1 MKKMIVVLLL
11 LVIPVLVFAD
21 SLPKK
26 DWVIALSNSY
36 YGNTWRKQ
44 MVQTFTAAAEEAKAK
59 DYIKDYVV
67 VNGDGTQNQQIA
79 QMNSLILKGVDAI
92 CINAASPTALNGVI
106 KNANQ
111 RKIKIIAFDSIVT
124 SPYAYKMDFDFVK
137 LGADSVEYM
146 NKRLGGKGNLVIV
159 RGVSGSAPDQEMYQ
173 GHIETLK
180 KYPDFQ
186 VVATI
191 NGEAS
196 TTTTQ
201 NAMANVLPSL
211 PKVDGVL
218 IQGGGDAFG
227 VVQAFLAAGRE
238 VPIVIGDGSSEFIQ
252 WWIAEKKKR
261 GYETLG
267 INSAPSI
274 GGGAFWVAVNLLNGE
289 KVPEKMKMALTI
301 ITNDD
306 VENYADLKPGS
317 IAAPVYSNEFVQKN
331 VLGQ

>member
-1 MKKMIVVLLL
+1 MKKILVALLL
-11 LVIPVLVFAD
+11 LVIPALVFAD
-21 SLPKK
+21 SLPKGE
-26 DWVIALSNSY
+26 WVIALSNSY

-44 MVQTFTAAAEEAKAK
+44 MVQTFEAAAEEAKAK
-59 DYIKDYVV
+59 GYIKDYVV

-106 KNANQ
+106 KSAHE

-124 SPYAYKMDFDFVK
+124 SPHAYKMDFDFVK

-146 NKRLGGKGNLVIV
+146 NERLGGKGNLVIV

-173 GHIETLK
+173 GHIDTLK
-180 KYPDFQ
+180 KYPGFK

-211 PKVDGVL
+211 PEVDGVL

-238 VPIVIGDGSSEFIQ
+238 VPIVIGDGSAEFIQ

-261 GYETLG
+261 GYETFG

-274 GGGAFWVAVNLLNGE
+274 GGAAFWVAVNLLNG
-289 KVPEKMKMALTI
+289 KQVPEKMKMALTI
-301 ITNDD
+301 MTNDD
-306 VENYADLKPGS
+306 VENYADLNPGS

-331 VLGQ
+331 VIGQ

>member
-1 MKKMIVVLLL
+1 MKKIFVALLL
-11 LVIPVLVFAD
+11 LVIPTLVFAE

-44 MVQTFTAAAEEAKAK
+44 MVQTFTAAAEEAKAQG
-59 DYIKDYVV
+59 YIKDYVI

-106 KNANQ
+106 KKAHE

-146 NKRLGGKGNLVIV
+146 NERLGGKGNLVIV

-173 GHIETLK
+173 GHVETLK
-180 KYPDFQ
+180 KYPGFN

-238 VPIVIGDGSSEFIQ
+238 VPIVIGDGSSEFVQ
-252 WWIAEKKKR
+252 WWIAEKKNR
-261 GYETLG
+261 DYETFS

-274 GGGAFWVAVNLLNGE
+274 GGAAFWVAVNLLDGV

-317 IAAPVYSNEFVQKN
+317 IAAPVYSNEFVQQN
-331 VLGQ
+331 VIGR